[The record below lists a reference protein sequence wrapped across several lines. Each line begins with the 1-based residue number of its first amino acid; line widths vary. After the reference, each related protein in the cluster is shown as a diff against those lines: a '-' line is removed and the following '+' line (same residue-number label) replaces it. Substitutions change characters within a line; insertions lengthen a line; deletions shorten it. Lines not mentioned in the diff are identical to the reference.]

1 MSLAP
6 SEEQKLAEIENQL
19 RRSDLRLA
27 ARLVL
32 FSHRPFHN
40 AQGPARER
48 ISPWQAHRRAAH
60 LMLLALVSSIV
71 IALAVVLAGVG

>member
-6 SEEQKLAEIENQL
+6 SEEQKLAEIENRL
-19 RRSDLRLA
+19 RKSDLRLA

-32 FSHRPFHN
+32 FSHRPFRS

-60 LMLLALVSSIV
+60 LTLLAVVFSVV
-71 IALAVVLAGVG
+71 IALTVVLINVG